1 MSSDPLPCHALV
13 LFGAT
18 GDLARRMLWPSL
30 YALHREGLLPE
41 AMRLVGAARKPLAHA
56 EFVEHVRAAIRSSGN
71 AGLYDDTTFE
81 AFALRVR
88 YVAVAVGEDR
98 GLDAVG
104 PALPATPGGVIYYL
118 ATGPDLF
125 GPICLHLCAA
135 GLVDEH
141 SRVVVEK
148 PIGSDAASAETVNE
162 AIGSAF
168 GEHQIFRIDHYLGK
182 EAVQNLIALRFGN
195 AILEPLWNSNAIDH
209 VQITVA
215 ETVGLEGRW
224 EYYDHSGALRDMVQ
238 SHLLQLLCLVA
249 MEPPAAFTA
258 SAVRNEKVKV
268 LWSLRPITGAHVASN
283 TVRGQYAGGYLEDR
297 GVPGYLEEEGAR
309 RSSDTESFVAIRAEV
324 DNWRWSGVPFY
335 LRTGKRMKQR
345 SSEIVIR
352 FKPAPFNIFA
362 GIGQSLSANKL
373 LIRLQ
378 PDETITLSVMNKTP
392 GLNELQLG
400 EVPLNLAPTAAFATP
415 RRRIAYER
423 MLLDV
428 LRGNP
433 ALFVRRDEVEAS
445 WRWIDGIVEG
455 WRSAG
460 QGVRPYA
467 AGSWGPAAAAELIE
481 RGGHSWNE

>member
-1 MSSDPLPCHALV
+1 
-13 LFGAT
+13 
-18 GDLARRMLWPSL
+18 MLWPSL
-30 YALHREGLLPE
+30 FALHAERLLPD
-41 AMRLVGAARKPLAHA
+41 AMRLVGAARKPIAR
-56 EFVEHVRAAIRSSGN
+56 EDFIEHVRGAIRSSAN
-71 AGLYDDTTFE
+71 AALYEE
-81 AFALRVR
+81 AAFDSFAQRIR
-88 YVAVAVGEDR
+88 YVAVAVGEEH
-98 GLDAVG
+98 GLDTIG
-104 PALPATPGGVIYYL
+104 PALPACAGGVIFYL

-125 GPICLHLCAA
+125 APICRDLRAA
-135 GLVDEH
+135 GLADEQ

-148 PIGSDAASAETVNE
+148 PIGSDSASAEAVNE

-195 AILEPLWNSNAIDH
+195 AILEPLWNATAIDH

-215 ETVGLEGRW
+215 EAVGIEGRW
-224 EYYDHSGALRDMVQ
+224 DYYDRAGALRDMVQ

-249 MEPPAAFTA
+249 MEPPAAFTP

-268 LWSLRPITGAHVASN
+268 LWSLRPINGARVATN
-283 TVRGQYAGGYLEDR
+283 TVRGQYAGGYIGDQ
-297 GVPGYLEEEGAR
+297 GVPGYLEEEGAG
-309 RSSDTESFVAIRAEV
+309 RSSETESFVAIRAEV

-335 LRTGKRMKQR
+335 IRTGKRLR
-345 SSEIVIR
+345 ERTSEIVIQ

-362 GIGQSLSANKL
+362 GIGQSLAANKL

-378 PDETITLSVMNKTP
+378 PNETITLSVMNKTP
-392 GLNELQLG
+392 GLNEFQLG
-400 EVPLNLAPTAAFATP
+400 EVPLNLSPTASFAAP

-455 WRSAG
+455 WRSTA
-460 QGVRPYA
+460 QAVRPYS
-467 AGSWGPAAAAELIE
+467 AGSWGPSAATDLIE
-481 RGGHSWNE
+481 RAGHSWNQGDR